1 MMYKVHVKTHRQ
13 VVANLFYDAPRL
25 VYKVYKG
32 YIVFASVCVLCVC
45 VNMFLSKSS
54 QELLQLEF

>member
-32 YIVFASVCVLCVC
+32 YIVFASVYVC
-45 VNMFLSKSS
+45 V
-54 QELLQLEF
+54 